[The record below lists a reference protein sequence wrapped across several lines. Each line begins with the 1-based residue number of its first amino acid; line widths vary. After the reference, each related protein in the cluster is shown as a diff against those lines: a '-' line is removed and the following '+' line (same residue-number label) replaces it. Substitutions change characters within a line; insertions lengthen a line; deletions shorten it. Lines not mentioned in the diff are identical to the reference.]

1 MGKAPGIFVGTPPDR
16 TVLTMARLIAALIIA
31 VAASLAPGDGSALEP
46 VDLELVLAADGS
58 GSIDDEEL
66 RLQREGYAAA
76 ITHPRILAAIRGGY
90 HQKIALAFVEWGGP
104 LSQHTVVDWMVIDGP
119 EAAEAFADKLL
130 AQPRIAEHYNSI
142 SEAIAYS
149 TNLIAS
155 NAFKGMRKI
164 IDISGDGP
172 QINGRPLA
180 EAKILAAAERITI
193 NALVISTP
201 GGGYPG
207 PSGEPLDEHYR
218 NDVIGGRGAFVVV
231 AEGREHFAQAIL
243 KKMILEIAARQP

>member
-1 MGKAPGIFVGTPPDR
+1 
-16 TVLTMARLIAALIIA
+16 MARLIAALIIA
-31 VAASLAPGDGSALEP
+31 VAALAVPSAGTAREP

-76 ITHPRILAAIRGGY
+76 ITHPRILGAIRGGY

-104 LSQHTVVDWMVIDGP
+104 MSQHTVVDWMVIDGL
-119 EAAEAFADKLL
+119 EAAEAFAGKLR
-130 AQPRIAEHYNSI
+130 AQPRMAEHYNSI

-155 NAFKGMRKI
+155 NAYEGTRKI
-164 IDISGDGP
+164 IDISGDGL
-172 QINGRPLA
+172 QMNGRSLI
-180 EAKILAAAERITI
+180 EAKMLAAAERITI
-193 NALVISTP
+193 NALVVSTP

-231 AEGREHFAQAIL
+231 AEGRDHFVQAIL

>member
-1 MGKAPGIFVGTPPDR
+1 MV
-16 TVLTMARLIAALIIA
+16 RLIAALFIA
-31 VAASLAPGDGSALEP
+31 VAGLSAPSSGIALEP

-104 LSQHTVVDWMVIDGP
+104 MSQHTVVDWMVIDGP
-119 EAAEAFADKLL
+119 AAAEAFAGKLR
-130 AQPRIAEHYNSI
+130 AQPRMAEHYNSI

-155 NAFKGMRKI
+155 NAYDGRREI

-172 QINGRPLA
+172 QINGRSLT
-180 EAKILAAAERITI
+180 EAKLLAAAERITI

-231 AEGREHFAQAIL
+231 AEGRDHFAQAIL

>member
-1 MGKAPGIFVGTPPDR
+1 MV
-16 TVLTMARLIAALIIA
+16 RLIAALFIA
-31 VAASLAPGDGSALEP
+31 VAGLSAPSSGIALEP

-104 LSQHTVVDWMVIDGP
+104 MSQHTVVDWMVIDGP
-119 EAAEAFADKLL
+119 AAAEAFAGKLR
-130 AQPRIAEHYNSI
+130 AQPRMAEHYNSI

-155 NAFKGMRKI
+155 NAYDGRRKI

-172 QINGRPLA
+172 QINGRSLT
-180 EAKILAAAERITI
+180 EAKLLAAAERITI

-231 AEGREHFAQAIL
+231 AEGRDHFAQAIL

>member
-1 MGKAPGIFVGTPPDR
+1 MV
-16 TVLTMARLIAALIIA
+16 RLIVALFIA
-31 VAASLAPGDGSALEP
+31 VAVLTAPSSGIALEP

-104 LSQHTVVDWMVIDGP
+104 MSQHTVVDWMVIDGP
-119 EAAEAFADKLL
+119 AAAEAFAGKLR
-130 AQPRIAEHYNSI
+130 AQPRMAEHYNSI

-155 NAFKGMRKI
+155 NAYDGRRKI

-172 QINGRPLA
+172 QINGRSLT
-180 EAKILAAAERITI
+180 EAKLLAAAERITI

-231 AEGREHFAQAIL
+231 AEGRDHFAQAIL